1 MICSKL
7 TLVKL
12 GILDYLTVDAALC
25 AGFVKAAGGL
35 MPVDCPGVENVNLSS
50 LVDGH
55 FDYAQKIDEIL
66 QIIDIHAV

>member
-1 MICSKL
+1 MADSD
-7 TLVKL
+7 TLDTST
-12 GILDYLTVDAALC
+12 IDTALC

-66 QIIDIHAV
+66 QIIGVHDV